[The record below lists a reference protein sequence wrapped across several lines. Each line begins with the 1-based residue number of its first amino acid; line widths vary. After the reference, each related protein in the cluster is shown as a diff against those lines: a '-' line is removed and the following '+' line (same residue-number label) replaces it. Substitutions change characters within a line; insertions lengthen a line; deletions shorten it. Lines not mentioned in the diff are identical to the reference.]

1 MTKTEDILDAALD
14 RFDALPAWAVA
25 AINVAIFGVC
35 VLIGTAIGIGIGRA
49 VIG

>member
-14 RFDALPAWAVA
+14 RFGALPAWVVV
-25 AINVAIFGVC
+25 AINVALFCAC